1 MQPLPAFPG
10 KDKYLLGIPK
20 ARPIKQPRKP
30 QRIAAFART
39 RTASHLLRH
48 LRNNC
53 LGCAEHLSY
62 FLHCWMVPLRFSQMG
77 RGILVQPG
85 WRERQWAPVIWWWP
99 VQGCLSH
106 GWSCAIFPWW
116 HNSTAYSSLFLYK
129 DVKSA
134 NLRAFSPDL
143 SVIYFPFSG
152 TRGSDLGMAPWWS
165 WVCSPTRQ
173 SQPSSGDACSLWP
186 PWEYSWS

>member
-1 MQPLPAFPG
+1 MQCINYTHFISGRHTETSTTWSHTNNFLSNKHPWKSARKIRVERNTLRALTEWMQPLPAFPG

-39 RTASHLLRH
+39 RTAFHLLRH

-53 LGCAEHLSY
+53 LGCAEHLSC

-85 WRERQWAPVIWWWP
+85 WERKAM
-99 VQGCLSH
+99 
-106 GWSCAIFPWW
+106 
-116 HNSTAYSSLFLYK
+116 
-129 DVKSA
+129 
-134 NLRAFSPDL
+134 
-143 SVIYFPFSG
+143 G
-152 TRGSDLGMAPWWS
+152 TRDLMMASPGVLKPWMEL
-165 WVCSPTRQ
+165 CNI
-173 SQPSSGDACSLWP
+173 SLMTQFHGLQL
-186 PWEYSWS
+186 SFLV